1 MFYSEEQAISACSDE
16 PSLVFEL
23 IKEGETELV
32 DELLSKKIVSVNTKD
47 EKGNDVLTRLLRH
60 GDYDI
65 VLKYIS
71 NTEWNINNQNVDGN
85 TFMHYLAKI
94 NYLEVMNIIK
104 KLEHNRKLDLNPINN
119 SGMTALDISIES
131 GNIYTTMKILENK
144 KFTTI
149 GVLSFKNLYDAFIKS
164 KSYGKYSKITNIEI
178 IIDNLESK
186 KSLTGD
192 IKELISYLSKN
203 IESLKEAIF
212 EDKTSYLDNIINTLI
227 IEGSN

>member
-23 IKEGETELV
+23 IKQGETELV
-32 DELLSKKIVSVNTKD
+32 DELLSNKIVSVNTKD

-65 VLKYIS
+65 VLKYVS
-71 NTEWNINNQNVDGN
+71 NPEWDINNQNVEGD

-94 NYLEVMNIIK
+94 NYLDVMNIIK
-104 KLEHNRKLDLNPINN
+104 KIEKNKKLDLNAMNIN
-119 SGMTALDISIES
+119 SMTALDNSIES

-164 KSYGKYSKITNIEI
+164 KTYGKYSKITNIEI
-178 IIDNLESK
+178 IIDNLENK
-186 KSLTGD
+186 KRLTGD
-192 IKELISYLSKN
+192 IKELISYLSNNK
-203 IESLKEAIF
+203 ESLKEAIY
-212 EDKTSYLDNIINTLI
+212 EDETSYLDNIISELI

>member
-1 MFYSEEQAISACSDE
+1 MFYSEEQAISACSDD
-16 PSLVFEL
+16 PSLIFEL
-23 IKEGETELV
+23 IKQGETELV
-32 DELLSKKIVSVNTKD
+32 DELLSNKIVSINTKD

-65 VLKYIS
+65 VLKYVS
-71 NTEWNINNQNVDGN
+71 STDWDINNQNIDGD
-85 TFMHYLAKI
+85 TFMHFLSKI

-104 KLEHNRKLDLNPINN
+104 KLEKNKRLDLNAINN
-119 SGMTALDISIES
+119 EGMTALDNSIES

-144 KFTTI
+144 KFISI
-149 GVLSFKNLYDAFIKS
+149 GVLSFKKLFDAYIKS

-178 IIDNLESK
+178 IIDNLENK

-192 IKELISYLSKN
+192 IKELVSYLSNNK
-203 IESLKEAIF
+203 ESLKEAIN
-212 EDKTSYLDNIINTLI
+212 EDKTSYLDNIISELI

>member
-1 MFYSEEQAISACSDE
+1 MFYSEEQAMSACSDE

-23 IKEGETELV
+23 IKQGETELV
-32 DELLSKKIVSVNTKD
+32 DELLSNKIVDINTKD

-71 NTEWNINNQNVDGN
+71 SEDWNINNQNNDGE
-85 TFMHYLAKI
+85 TFVHILAKI
-94 NYLEVMNIIK
+94 NYLDVINIIK
-104 KLEHNRKLDLNPINN
+104 KLEKNKRIDLNIINN
-119 SGMTALDISIES
+119 FGMTALDNSIES

-164 KSYGKYSKITNIEI
+164 KSYGKYSKITNMEI
-178 IIDNLESK
+178 IIDNLDNK
-186 KSLTGD
+186 KRLKGD
-192 IKELISYLSKN
+192 IKELVSYLSNNK
-203 IESLKEAIF
+203 ESLKEAIY
-212 EDKTSYLDNIINTLI
+212 EDKTSYLDNVINELI